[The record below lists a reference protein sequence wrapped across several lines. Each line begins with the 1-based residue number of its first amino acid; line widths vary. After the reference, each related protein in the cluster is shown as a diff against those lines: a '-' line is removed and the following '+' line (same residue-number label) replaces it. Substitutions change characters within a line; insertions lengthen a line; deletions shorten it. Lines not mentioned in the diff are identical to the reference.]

1 MYRTLGILFICG
13 ALSACASVPPGGQQV
28 NAVVEQ
34 TSDRFWSTRQ
44 SGDAAALATQFT
56 EDGILMIPG
65 LPDSAGREAIQSLVQ
80 QRAATTQIS
89 DFKIQRREIEVLGDT
104 AHELGWFSEVYRG
117 QGPSMRMQGRYS
129 IVWKRGGDNVWR
141 VHRNQYNFAG
151 ATPVP

>member
-1 MYRTLGILFICG
+1 MPRSLWIFFVCA
-13 ALSACASVPPGGQQV
+13 ALISCTSAQPGGQQA

-44 SGDAAALATQFT
+44 SGDGAALATQFT

-65 LPDSAGREAIQSLVQ
+65 LADAAGREAIRSLVQ

-141 VHRNQYNFAG
+141 VHRNQYNFSG